1 MLTPTKH
8 TNIKY
13 SVIYIAGKVLTYL
26 QNENILRYGDIRDS
40 LIKEIGQKAKYN
52 FDFALTFLY
61 SIGKIEYL
69 NNIDAVT
76 LLDNNNNED

>member
-13 SVIYIAGKVLTYL
+13 SVIYIAGKVLGYL
-26 QNENILRYGDIRDS
+26 KKET
-40 LIKEIGQKAKYN
+40 LIKYEDLKEMLVSEIGINAKNNIDYS
-52 FDFALTFLY
+52 LTFLF

-69 NNIDAVT
+69 KSIDAIT
-76 LLDNNNNED
+76 LINDNNED

>member
-13 SVIYIAGKVLTYL
+13 SVIYIAGKVLGFLKEET
-26 QNENILRYGDIRDS
+26 
-40 LIKEIGQKAKYN
+40 LIKYEDLKEMLVSEIGINVKNNIDYS
-52 FDFALTFLY
+52 LTFLF

-69 NNIDAVT
+69 KNIDAIT
-76 LLDNNNNED
+76 LINDNNED

>member
-13 SVIYIAGKVLTYL
+13 SVIYIAGKALGFLKKET
-26 QNENILRYGDIRDS
+26 
-40 LIKEIGQKAKYN
+40 LIKYEDLKEMLVSEIGVNAKNNIDYS
-52 FDFALTFLY
+52 LTFLF

-69 NNIDAVT
+69 KNIDAIT
-76 LLDNNNNED
+76 LINDNNED

>member
-13 SVIYIAGKVLTYL
+13 SVIYIAGKVLGFL
-26 QNENILRYGDIRDS
+26 KKES
-40 LIKEIGQKAKYN
+40 LIKYEDLKEMLVSEIGGNAKNNIDYS
-52 FDFALTFLY
+52 LTFLF

-69 NNIDAVT
+69 KSIDAIT
-76 LLDNNNNED
+76 LINDNNED

>member
-13 SVIYIAGKVLTYL
+13 SVIYIAGRVLGFLKKETLIKYEDL
-26 QNENILRYGDIRDS
+26 KEMLVTEIGVNAKNNIDYS
-40 LIKEIGQKAKYN
+40 LI
-52 FDFALTFLY
+52 FLY

-69 NNIDAVT
+69 KKIDAIT
-76 LLDNNNNED
+76 LINNNNED

>member
-13 SVIYIAGKVLTYL
+13 SVMYIAGKVLSFL
-26 QNENILRYGDIRDS
+26 KNET
-40 LIKEIGQKAKYN
+40 LIKYEDLKEMLVSEIGVNAKNNIDYS
-52 FDFALTFLY
+52 LTFLF

-69 NNIDAVT
+69 KNIDAIS
-76 LLDNNNNED
+76 LINDNNED